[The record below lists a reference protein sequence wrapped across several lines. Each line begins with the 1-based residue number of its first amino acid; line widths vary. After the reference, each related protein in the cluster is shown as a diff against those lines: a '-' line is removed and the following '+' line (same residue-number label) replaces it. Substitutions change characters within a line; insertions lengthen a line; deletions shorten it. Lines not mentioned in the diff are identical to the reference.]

1 MTKNNYIWLFSTLLM
16 LTSCGITNEYERPVV
31 NTDHLYRTAVH
42 REDTATMAQVQWRAM
57 FADTVL
63 QNLIEIGLQNNLDLL
78 IALQHVEEARAL
90 LFQSKAAFLPEISGL
105 ASITQSKLAFPQGY
119 GIINDATQY
128 NVGLNASWEAD
139 IWGKLKS
146 AKRKSL
152 AGLLQ
157 TESAKRA
164 VQTQLIADIAQ
175 TYYKLLVLDEQLL
188 ILNNTVSNRKEDM
201 KTVSA
206 LKEANVVNGADVVQ
220 SEANYY
226 AAEIAIPA
234 IKREIRETENAL
246 SLLLAVPPSSIKRQ
260 TLTHQSL
267 NTDLQ
272 IGIPSQ
278 LLQNRPDIQMTE
290 YALRMALEDENAARA
305 NFYPAFNITA
315 SAGYTSYDLQ
325 QWFTPSGFFA
335 NIMGGLTQP
344 IFNKGVNK
352 TKLSISKVKKTT
364 AFFQFKK
371 TVLQAGKE
379 VSDALYAYQTAL
391 TQQEIRTKQLKALQ
405 KAVDYNKKLLNY
417 SSYINYTDV
426 LLAEQNLLAAQ
437 LEHVN
442 DQWLKWQSIITLY
455 HALGGGWN

>member
-1 MTKNNYIWLFSTLLM
+1 MAKHKYIWLFNILFI
-16 LTSCGITNEYERPVV
+16 LTSCSVRKQYERPVINV
-31 NTDHLYRTAVH
+31 DHLYRSTMY
-42 REDTATMAQVQWRAM
+42 EGDTTTMAQVQWKSM

-63 QNLIEIGLQNNLDLL
+63 QNFIEIGLQNNLDIQ
-78 IALQHVEEARAL
+78 IAVQHIEEARAL

-105 ASITQSKLAFPQGY
+105 ASMTQSRLAFPQGY
-119 GIINDATQY
+119 GIINNATQY

-152 AGLLQ
+152 AALLQ

-164 VQTQLIADIAQ
+164 VQTQLIAEIAQ
-175 TYYKLLVLDEQLL
+175 TYYKLLTLDEQLI
-188 ILNNTVSNRKEDM
+188 ILNNTVSNRKKDM
-201 KTVSA
+201 KTMNS

-226 AAEIAIPA
+226 AAEIAVPA
-234 IKREIRETENAL
+234 IKREIREAENAL
-246 SLLLAVPPSSIKRQ
+246 SLLLAMPSSPIKRQ
-260 TLTHQSL
+260 TLAHQSL
-267 NTDLQ
+267 NTDLR

-278 LLQNRPDIQMTE
+278 LLQNRPDLQIAE
-290 YALRMALEDENAARA
+290 YALRMTLEDENAARA

-344 IFNKGVNK
+344 IFNRSVNK
-352 TKLSISKVKKTT
+352 TKLSISKIKKTE
-364 AFFQFKK
+364 AYFQFKK
-371 TVLQAGKE
+371 SVLQAGKE

-417 SSYINYTDV
+417 SSYTNYTDV

-437 LEHVN
+437 LDHIN
-442 DQWLKWQSIITLY
+442 DQWLKWQSVITLY